1 MRNSNKKLSEEE
13 IKEIEYML
21 KECISRE
28 FSEIINKKSDEQ
40 DKKSYIKIKDSEDI
54 YIKGNEFSGKRSV
67 VDIESSKDV
76 KFIENIVREIEKE
89 VQTKEG
95 KFKLKEAFQELGVP
109 IIKGMIEV
117 VIARYL
123 AS

>member
-13 IKEIEYML
+13 IKEIEDML

-95 KFKLKEAFQELGVP
+95 KFKLKEAFQELGIP

-117 VIARYL
+117 VIGRYL

>member
-13 IKEIEYML
+13 IKEIEDML

-117 VIARYL
+117 VIGRYL

>member
-13 IKEIEYML
+13 IKEIEDML